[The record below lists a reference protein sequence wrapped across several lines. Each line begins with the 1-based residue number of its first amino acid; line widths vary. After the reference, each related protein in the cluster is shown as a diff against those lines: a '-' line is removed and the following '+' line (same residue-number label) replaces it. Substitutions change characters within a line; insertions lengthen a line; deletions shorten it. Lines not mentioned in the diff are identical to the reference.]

1 MAKTGLIFE
10 GGGMRGLFTAGV
22 VDALIEKSLHFDNIY
37 GVSAGSCHAISL
49 LSEQKDR
56 ARRVNVDYCTRPDYF
71 GLRCMLR
78 EGSMFGWKLI
88 FDEIPNKLDPIDYDK
103 VWQKIGPLKND
114 AEKSDGDAAETSAQP
129 RTNFFVTVTNARTGQ
144 AEYIQPQN
152 NEELIAVC
160 KASCSLPFMCKSTLI
175 NGIPYYDGGIAD
187 SIPVRKALEDGC
199 EKLVIVLT
207 QSEGFQKKP
216 LKHPALVKLLYQE
229 YPKLTKSLLRR
240 HENYNESLGIVRML
254 EQQGKA
260 IVLRP
265 PQAVNVSR
273 TERNPDRLNVLA
285 RTGYELAMKM
295 L

>member
-22 VDALIEKSLHFDNIY
+22 VDALIEKKLHFDNAY
-37 GVSAGSCHAISL
+37 GVSAGSCHAISFFTA
-49 LSEQKDR
+49 QKDR

-71 GLRCMLR
+71 GLRCLLT

-88 FDEIPNKLDPIDYDK
+88 FDEIPNKLDPIDYETLWKK
-103 VWQKIGPLKND
+103 VNNGQN
-114 AEKSDGDAAETSAQP
+114 KS
-129 RTNFFVTVTNARTGQ
+129 TNYFVAVTNARTGE
-144 AEYIQPQN
+144 AEYIQPTN
-152 NEELIAVC
+152 TADLLSVC
-160 KASCSLPFMCKSTLI
+160 KASCSLPFMCKPTLI
-175 NGIPYYDGGIAD
+175 SGIPYYDGGIAD

-216 LKHPALVKLLYQE
+216 LRHPALVKLLYQE

-285 RTGYELAMKM
+285 HTGYELAMKM

>member
-22 VDALIEKSLHFDNIY
+22 VDALIEKQFHFDNIY
-37 GVSAGSCHAISL
+37 GVSAGSCHAISF

-56 ARRVNVDYCTRPDYF
+56 ARRVNADYCTRPDYF
-71 GLRCMLR
+71 GLRCLLT

-88 FDEIPNKLDPIDYDK
+88 FDEIPNKLDPIDYEK
-103 VWQKIGPLKND
+103 LWQKTNNKND
-114 AEKSDGDAAETSAQP
+114 GS
-129 RTNFFVTVTNARTGQ
+129 TNFFVTVTNARTGE
-144 AEYIQPQN
+144 AEYIQPTT
-152 NEELIAVC
+152 NEDLITVC
-160 KASCSLPFMCKSTLI
+160 KASCSLPFMCRPTLI
-175 NGIPYYDGGIAD
+175 NGSPYYDGGIAD

-199 EKLVIVLT
+199 EKLVVVLT
-207 QSEGFQKKP
+207 QSEDFCKKP

-240 HENYNESLGIVRML
+240 HENYNESLGIVKML

-265 PQAVNVSR
+265 PKIVNVTR
-273 TERNPDRLNVLA
+273 TERNPQKLNVLA
-285 RTGYELAMKM
+285 RTGYELAMQT

>member
-1 MAKTGLIFE
+1 M
-10 GGGMRGLFTAGV
+10 
-22 VDALIEKSLHFDNIY
+22 
-37 GVSAGSCHAISL
+37 
-49 LSEQKDR
+49 
-56 ARRVNVDYCTRPDYF
+56 
-71 GLRCMLR
+71 
-78 EGSMFGWKLI
+78 
-88 FDEIPNKLDPIDYDK
+88 
-103 VWQKIGPLKND
+103 
-114 AEKSDGDAAETSAQP
+114 
-129 RTNFFVTVTNARTGQ
+129 
-144 AEYIQPQN
+144 
-152 NEELIAVC
+152 
-160 KASCSLPFMCKSTLI
+160 
-175 NGIPYYDGGIAD
+175 
-187 SIPVRKALEDGC
+187 EDGC